1 MARRAN
7 RKDANHAAIAQLLRQ
22 IGAHVIDAA
31 AAAPVLGF
39 DLLVVYRGQTYIMEV
54 KDGSKPPSERQLTP
68 NEQEQQAALT
78 RHGVM
83 YHVVL
88 SEDDALKVIGAI
100 DE

>member
-7 RKDANHAAIAQLLRQ
+7 RKDTNHAAIAQLLRQ

-31 AAAPVLGF
+31 AAPALGF
-39 DLLVVYRGQTYIMEV
+39 DLLVAYRGQTYIMEV

-68 NEQEQQAALT
+68 NEQEQQAALA

-83 YHVVL
+83 YHIVL

>member
-7 RKDANHAAIAQLLRQ
+7 RKDTNHAAIAQLLRQ

-31 AAAPVLGF
+31 AAPALGF
-39 DLLVVYRGQTYIMEV
+39 DLLVAYCGKIYIMEV

-68 NEQEQQAALT
+68 NEQEQQAALA

-83 YHVVL
+83 YHIVL
-88 SEDDALKVIGAI
+88 SEDDALRVIGAI
-100 DE
+100 K